1 MTTFPLELMVAQLGM
16 VFVTRKAARRLNKD
30 DAMDCLER
38 HMIGDYGDVDDIDWK
53 TNNVAWEH
61 GFPVVS
67 SYFDRKK
74 NRFLIVTEADRSAT
88 TILLPDEYGA

>member
-1 MTTFPLELMVAQLGM
+1 MPTIPLALIVGQLGM
-16 VFVTRKAARRLNKD
+16 LFVTRKAASRLNKD

-38 HMIGDYGDVDDIDWK
+38 HMIGDYGDVDDVDWK
-53 TNNVAWEH
+53 TNNVARAY

-74 NRFLIVTEADRSAT
+74 NRF
-88 TILLPDEYGA
+88 